1 MRALGRKGGKG
12 RRQGVAEQL
21 PETERL
27 SLREF
32 LRDGLDRETIK
43 AAIERSLAGGNE
55 SARVACVKFLSDL
68 ELYREDGEECPR
80 CAAVKAE
87 GPAAREKVN
96 DMIARLVEHA
106 VRAEVVG
113 ETENEQ
119 NSSQATRL
127 VRAAVRKGLVG
138 HEERLEAAVEA
149 AFGRIIDSLA
159 GGFTPGDVS
168 AEQAA
173 RTLKDLA
180 EMGMFD
186 ERVEELAQG
195 RLNVLKAEHGIPA

>member
-21 PETERL
+21 PETERQ

-138 HEERLEAAVEA
+138 HEEGLEAAVEA